1 MHTAERNSPVASWTS
16 PTFVLWRLIPLAYG
30 VFLAGYLISIVVVS
44 AGRSPR
50 LEDGIMSDLLSRS
63 DNPRGYLIS
72 AAATVVCGLLL
83 LPTATLLQKACGL
96 LHYRWAV
103 LGAWIYRVGLVATIA
118 TGASTPFQQPY
129 VPIHIYLAFLAFMS
143 LVAGLA
149 ICHAV
154 VALSMPSARLRHATL
169 ATLQVS
175 VLLYLTYLFFTPRY
189 FDGRR
194 WFLAVCEWVVSALI
208 VSGTVSLIAL
218 FRGWQL
224 YRGDSC
230 EEELTTQHLSSPRGQ
245 EIKVLRGGKAVP
257 IHEGL

>member
-1 MHTAERNSPVASWTS
+1 
-16 PTFVLWRLIPLAYG
+16 
-30 VFLAGYLISIVVVS
+30 
-44 AGRSPR
+44 
-50 LEDGIMSDLLSRS
+50 MSGLLSRS
-63 DNPRGYLIS
+63 DNPRGYFIS

-83 LPTATLLQKACGL
+83 LPTATLFQKGCGL
-96 LHYRWAV
+96 LHHRWAV

-118 TGASTPFQQPY
+118 TGASTPFQEAD

-143 LVAGLA
+143 LMAGLA

-208 VSGTVSLIAL
+208 VSGTVSLAAL

-224 YRGDSC
+224 QN
-230 EEELTTQHLSSPRGQ
+230 EN
-245 EIKVLRGGKAVP
+245 
-257 IHEGL
+257 